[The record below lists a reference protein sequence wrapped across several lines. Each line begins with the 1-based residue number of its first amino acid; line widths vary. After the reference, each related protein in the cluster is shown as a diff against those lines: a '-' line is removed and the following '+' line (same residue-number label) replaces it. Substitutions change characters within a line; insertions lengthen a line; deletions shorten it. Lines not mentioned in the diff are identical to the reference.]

1 MGKLTEMLYDGR
13 RQIGTASPASSKK
26 QWVQQQASAFVRAA
40 KSEIRKTFHFRNT
53 IAALAVCALT
63 SVGVY
68 TVQDKIAAA
77 TPVYRVYIDGEYS
90 GVVRDKALLED
101 QMVSYGA
108 LLKSNVKFLPV
119 HQTVKSTNEWTVAN
133 AISES
138 TKTMVDMVI
147 VRVNGQDIVHVKDQ
161 ETAEKLIKT
170 LESKYVKAD
179 SNATVRTSEQVD
191 FVPMRGDKQLLV
203 SFETALSLVSQ
214 SKNERKTYV
223 VSRGD
228 SLWDIATKNEISVD
242 ELTQANPEIGD
253 IDELS
258 EGQRINLVAVEP
270 LISVES
276 VSEETRE
283 ITTNYEV
290 EYKDDNS
297 LDVGTEKIIQEG
309 KEGKKNQVLK
319 VTRRNGVKQQ
329 EDVLSEQVVS
339 EPVKEIIS
347 KGTRKQTYSSYSGG
361 AAAAV
366 SGSWAYPIG
375 GGYISSQYGEN
386 RGGKAHNAIDIAAST
401 GTPVYASNN
410 GTVIQA
416 GDYGDGYGNC
426 IRISHSN
433 GIVSIYGHLSS
444 MNVSVG
450 QAVQKGQRIGGV
462 GSTGQSTGS
471 HLHYEVRVNGVQV
484 NPAPYM

>member
-13 RQIGTASPASSKK
+13 RHIGTASPARSKK
-26 QWVQQQASAFVRAA
+26 QWVQQQTAAFLRAA
-40 KSEIRKTFHFRNT
+40 KSEISKTFHFRNT

-68 TVQDKIAAA
+68 TVQDKIASV

-90 GVVRDKALLED
+90 GVVRDKALLQE

-108 LLKSNVKFLPV
+108 LLKTHVEFLPV
-119 HQTVKSTNEWTVAN
+119 HQVVKSTNEWTVAN
-133 AISES
+133 AIAES
-138 TKTMVDMVI
+138 TKTMVDMVV
-147 VRVNGQDIVHVKDQ
+147 VRVNGQDIVHVKDK

-170 LESKYVKAD
+170 LAAKYVKTDA
-179 SNATVRTSEQVD
+179 NATVKTSEQVD
-191 FVPMRGDKQLLV
+191 FVPFHGDKALV
-203 SFETALSLVSQ
+203 VPFEAALSLVEQ
-214 SKNERKTYV
+214 GKNERKTYV

-228 SLWDIATKNEISVD
+228 SLWDIASKNSITVE
-242 ELTQANPEIGD
+242 ELTQANPEIAN

-270 LISVES
+270 LISVET
-276 VSEETRE
+276 ETQETRE

-297 LDVGTEKIIQEG
+297 LDIGTEKIIQDG

-319 VTRRNGVKQQ
+319 ITRRNGVTQK
-329 EDVLSEQVVS
+329 EDVLSEEVIS

-347 KGTRKQTYSSYSGG
+347 KGTRRQTYSSYTGG
-361 AAAAV
+361 SAAAV

-386 RGGKAHNAIDIAAST
+386 RGGKAHYAIDIAAST

-416 GDYGDGYGNC
+416 GDLGDGYGNC

-433 GIVSIYGHLSS
+433 GVVTIYGHLSS
-444 MNVSVG
+444 MSVGVG

-471 HLHYEVRVNGVQV
+471 HLHYEVRVNGAQV